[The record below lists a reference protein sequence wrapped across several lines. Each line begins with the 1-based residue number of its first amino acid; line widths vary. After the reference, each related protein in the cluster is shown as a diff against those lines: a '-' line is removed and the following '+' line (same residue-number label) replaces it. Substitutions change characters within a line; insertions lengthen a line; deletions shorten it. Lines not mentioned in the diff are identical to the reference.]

1 MPGFI
6 ESLGLHDSLL
16 LLNGLPNIGP
26 VSVRRL
32 LDRFGDD
39 PRDIFRAHRGE
50 LGAVRGVGNKII
62 DSILDERHQD
72 WLTKEKQ
79 KLETRK
85 VAFLGNE
92 SYPPLLN
99 EIYDPPVGLYLA
111 GELPPGPYLSI
122 VGTRNPTL
130 YGLRFAREL
139 AQQLAEIGFC
149 IVSGMARGIDTAA
162 HEGALDVQ
170 GKTLAFLGSGIDI
183 VYPPENLGLYRKII
197 EKGGVTSEFPFGRKA
212 DRRTFPMRN
221 RLVAGVSM
229 GIIVIESASSG
240 GSLIT
245 AQFAADQG
253 RTVFAL
259 PGRVDQPSSAG
270 CHKLI
275 REGATLLR
283 SARDVVEEL
292 GPILPIPQPASPS
305 TSAGAPVQSSA
316 SMSEEEEKIIQTLS
330 DGAILGLDDLCD
342 LTRLP
347 APEIMSSLTMLELNR
362 SVSKRPDGRYERT

>member
-1 MPGFI
+1 MPSFAETI
-6 ESLGLHDSLL
+6 GLPDSLL
-16 LLNGLPNIGP
+16 LLNGLPNLGP

-32 LDRFGDD
+32 LERFGDD
-39 PRDIFRAHRGE
+39 PRAIFQASMRE
-50 LGAVRGVGNKII
+50 LGSVSGVGDKII
-62 DSILDERHQD
+62 NSILDEGHED
-72 WLTKEKQ
+72 WLAKEKQ
-79 KLETRK
+79 KLESRK
-85 VAFLGNE
+85 IAFLSNE
-92 SYPPLLN
+92 SFPPLLN

-111 GELPPGPYLSI
+111 GEMPPGPYLSI
-122 VGTRNPTL
+122 VGTRQPTL

-139 AQQLAEIGFC
+139 AQQLGQIGFC

-170 GKTLAFLGSGIDI
+170 GKTLAFLGSGIDV
-183 VYPPENLGLYRKII
+183 VYPPENLGLYQRIS
-197 EKGGVTSEFPFGRKA
+197 EQGGVASEFPFGRRP
-212 DRRTFPMRN
+212 DRHTFPRRN
-221 RLVAGVSM
+221 RLVAGVSD

-259 PGRVDQPSSAG
+259 PGRVDQPTSAG

-292 GPILPIPQPASPS
+292 GPVRPIPHPVSASPDEG
-305 TSAGAPVQSSA
+305 TPDQSPS
-316 SMSEEEEKIIQTLS
+316 SMSDEEEAILKALS
-330 DGAILGLDDLCD
+330 DGAMLGLDELCE

-347 APEIMSSLTMLELNR
+347 APEIMASLTMLELNR
-362 SVSKRPDGRYERT
+362 LVSKRTDGKYERT

>member
-1 MPGFI
+1 VPGFI
-6 ESLGLHDSLL
+6 ESLSLRDSLL
-16 LLNGLPNIGP
+16 LLNGLPNLGP

-39 PRDIFRAHRGE
+39 PRDIFRASRGE

-79 KLETRK
+79 KLETRQ

-92 SYPPLLN
+92 TYPPLLN

-111 GELPPGPYLSI
+111 GKLPPGPYLSI

-130 YGLRFAREL
+130 YGLRFARDL
-139 AQQLAEIGFC
+139 AQQLAGIGFC

-183 VYPPENLGLYRKII
+183 VYPPENLSLYRKII

-221 RLVAGVSM
+221 RLVAGVSI

-292 GPILPIPQPASPS
+292 GPILPIPQSAGPS
-305 TSAGAPVQSSA
+305 TDAGAPVQSSA
-316 SMSEEEEKIIQTLS
+316 SMSEEEEKILKTLS
-330 DGAILGLDDLCD
+330 DGAILGLDDLCE

-347 APEIMSSLTMLELNR
+347 APEIMASLTMLELNR
-362 SVSKRPDGRYERT
+362 SVSKRPDGRYERN

>member
-1 MPGFI
+1 MPSFA
-6 ESLGLHDSLL
+6 ESLHLHDSLL
-16 LLNGLPNIGP
+16 LLNGLPHIGP

-32 LDRFGDD
+32 LDRFGGD
-39 PRDIFRAHRGE
+39 PRDIFRASRGE
-50 LGAVRGVGNKII
+50 LRSVRGVGDKII
-62 DSILDERHQD
+62 DSIRDEGNQD
-72 WLTKEKQ
+72 WLAREKK
-79 KLETRK
+79 KLESGK
-85 VAFLGNE
+85 VAFLVNE
-92 SYPPLLN
+92 SFPPLLN

-111 GELPPGPYLSI
+111 GKFPLGPYLSI

-162 HEGALDVQ
+162 HEGALDVK
-170 GKTLAFLGSGIDI
+170 GKTLAFLGSGIDV

-197 EKGGVTSEFPFGRKA
+197 EKGGVASEFPFGRKA

-221 RLVAGVSM
+221 RLVAGVSV

-245 AQFAADQG
+245 ARCAADQG

-259 PGRVDQPSSAG
+259 PGRVDQPTSAG

-292 GPILPIPQPASPS
+292 GPVLPIPQSAGPS
-305 TSAGAPVQSSA
+305 TNVGSPTQSSA
-316 SMSEEEEKIIQTLS
+316 SMSEEEEQILKALS
-330 DGAILGLDDLCD
+330 DGAILGLDDLCE

-347 APEIMSSLTMLELNR
+347 APEIMASLTMLELNR
-362 SVSKRPDGRYERT
+362 SVSKRPDGRYELT